1 MDLKFIYKYVNIFD
15 NIIQIYLLNG
25 DESEQNLLS
34 VVRFYHQFIRSNIRD
49 VFFMVGSVT
58 NMTVDH
64 SLALVHF
71 LHIFLMDYIL
81 DKINNLF
88 LGN

>member
-1 MDLKFIYKYVNIFD
+1 MDLKFIYKYVNIFE

-34 VVRFYHQFIRSNIRD
+34 VVQFYHQFIMSNIRD

-58 NMTVDH
+58 NDCRPVTSSSTLPTH
-64 SLALVHF
+64 
-71 LHIFLMDYIL
+71 FLMDYIL
-81 DKINNLF
+81 HKINNLF
-88 LGN
+88 